1 MTFKPQHSPED
12 LYFVIGSL
20 LSWRPLFMRPE
31 YAQLMLNSLDWHRC
45 QQRLA
50 LFAYVIM
57 PTHFHALIKPAGEQT
72 ISSNLQ
78 SLGSF
83 TAHAILKQLR
93 ADHLRDELHLFAEHR
108 QTDRTE
114 KHQVWQPLQ
123 AKNIYGRDFLIE
135 KMEYINNNP
144 IARYWALVRDRAD
157 YLYSSARFYDR
168 GEAPLVDIDDV
179 REWL

>member
-1 MTFKPQHSPED
+1 M
-12 LYFVIGSL
+12 
-20 LSWRPLFMRPE
+20 
-31 YAQLMLNSLDWHRC
+31 
-45 QQRLA
+45 
-50 LFAYVIM
+50 
-57 PTHFHALIKPAGEQT
+57 
-72 ISSNLQ
+72 
-78 SLGSF
+78 
-83 TAHAILKQLR
+83 
-93 ADHLRDELHLFAEHR
+93 
-108 QTDRTE
+108 
-114 KHQVWQPLQ
+114 WQPLQ